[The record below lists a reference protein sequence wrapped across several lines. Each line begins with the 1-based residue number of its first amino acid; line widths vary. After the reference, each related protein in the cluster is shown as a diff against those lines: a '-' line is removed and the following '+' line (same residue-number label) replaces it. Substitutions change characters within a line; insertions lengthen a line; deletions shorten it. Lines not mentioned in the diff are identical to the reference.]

1 MGGEV
6 ASKGGERERSGR
18 ALSFSVVWRSFKASA
33 TTENALSPSSH
44 YPLCPAPPPPHQ
56 SSSTLFAGVSS
67 ESFVVFFFSHFV
79 ITTFFF
85 AHVSQRGWTS
95 TGREKKIVSLSVSV
109 SILLLDLFPWRPIG
123 SLSFGFSCRS
133 EAHQNRDRPLAPR
146 PSTRFRRREKER
158 INFLQALLMIFLLH
172 LSLDLGRT

>member
-1 MGGEV
+1 M

-44 YPLCPAPPPPHQ
+44 YPLCPAPPPPRI
-56 SSSTLFAGVSS
+56 SRRLYSFAGVSD

-79 ITTFFF
+79 ITPFFF

-109 SILLLDLFPWRPIG
+109 SILLLDLFPWRRIG

-158 INFLQALLMIFLLH
+158 IDFLQALLMSFLLH

>member
-1 MGGEV
+1 M

-44 YPLCPAPPPPHQ
+44 YPLCPAPPPPRISRRLHSLQ
-56 SSSTLFAGVSS
+56 ASRARALLCSSFLTLLLLP
-67 ESFVVFFFSHFV
+67 
-79 ITTFFF
+79 FF

-109 SILLLDLFPWRPIG
+109 SILLLDLFPWRRIG

-146 PSTRFRRREKER
+146 PSTRFRRIEKER

>member
-44 YPLCPAPPPPHQ
+44 YPLCPAPPPPA
-56 SSSTLFAGVSS
+56 SVVVYTLCRRLERELCCVLL
-67 ESFVVFFFSHFV
+67 FSLCYYYL
-79 ITTFFF
+79 FF

-109 SILLLDLFPWRPIG
+109 SILLLDLFPWRRIG